1 MWMSAN
7 IQGTAEG
14 VGIDPKRSRVGSVRT
29 EPSVTLIVPQTGHC
43 HLVNYNERAL
53 GVSAEFWMRLQA
65 TWDVW
70 HVEHDR
76 ALAKKFAKIKP
87 VPRTGAPLAL

>member
-1 MWMSAN
+1 MGLRRSYRHRGNLNTFVRVRRSLTPEMA
-7 IQGTAEG
+7 
-14 VGIDPKRSRVGSVRT
+14 KR
-29 EPSVTLIVPQTGHC
+29 L
-43 HLVNYNERAL
+43 ERAL

-76 ALAKKFAKIKP
+76 ALAKEFAKIKP
-87 VPRTGAPLAL
+87 VPRNSAPLTV